1 MYIIYFE
8 DGSVKIIEENLGYC
22 IINNRLYLSTHYDMI
37 YEYSLDNVVQ
47 IIFKLS
53 NVIKDILLIEVGTTL
68 IA

>member
-8 DGSVKIIEENLGYC
+8 EGPVKIIEENLGYC

-47 IIFKLS
+47 IIF
-53 NVIKDILLIEVGTTL
+53 NDTILY
-68 IA
+68 

>member
-37 YEYSLDNVVQ
+37 Y
-47 IIFKLS
+47 
-53 NVIKDILLIEVGTTL
+53 LIVKNTRDFSHGMN
-68 IA
+68 